1 MAVTPSQ
8 DKKAFWKRIRYDPE
22 ILRLMGWENVSP
34 VEFPDLILT
43 KRAIP
48 GILKA
53 SDRYICIY
61 NTSGKRTYDT
71 AFSSPVM
78 QIDVLVPYQDSD
90 RADRVVER
98 LIPLFTKNF
107 KVNNRYVLF
116 DSQLGDTTAPSGFY
130 CHSVRFFYYTSI

>member
-71 AFSSPVM
+71 AFSSPVCKLTFLFP
-78 QIDVLVPYQDSD
+78 IRIVTGRIEWSNVLSHFSRKILKSITATSY
-90 RADRVVER
+90 
-98 LIPLFTKNF
+98 LILN
-107 KVNNRYVLF
+107 
-116 DSQLGDTTAPSGFY
+116 
-130 CHSVRFFYYTSI
+130 